1 MKKPDIADLE
11 MMTPGSI
18 WTRDNGKQRRFL
30 FVANESLP
38 TTYHKEYPP
47 VVVYADENDN
57 IMAVSIEA
65 FLAKCK
71 FFNVD
76 PELETRLQNLL
87 QLPKEETFDLGG
99 GGEDDGDD
107 LLVADDDAP
116 DEMKETI
123 LSDDDSPFATGLQ
136 EDTGTG
142 NMIDFYSEAT
152 GLPVVIS
159 AHALS
164 AAIEGYVQAPL
175 VSEKK
180 IQHTLLFRP
189 AFGIT
194 MDSLTASFTPANIET
209 NVVYAFRV
217 NSKDGTLDIDWD
229 TFLGVYPMV
238 RGGQTFY
245 QVIFTTDAQIAMAK
259 ADNAVE
265 AVAVHDVQAA
275 QIIGSVGGIP
285 LFNTT
290 AATYVPAVT
299 TAVDAVV
306 SQSVPIVI
314 NATVAPP
321 IPAVQDTTVVMAS
334 QQVQPATVVVAQQ

>member
-1 MKKPDIADLE
+1 MKTPDIADLE
-11 MMTPGSI
+11 MMTPGSV

-38 TTYHKEYPP
+38 TSYHKEYPP
-47 VVVYADENDN
+47 VVIYADENDN

-99 GGEDDGDD
+99 DSDDDGDD
-107 LLVADDDAP
+107 LLVADGDAP
-116 DEMKETI
+116 DEMKQSLFAEDGE
-123 LSDDDSPFATGLQ
+123 SQFATGLQ
-136 EDTGTG
+136 DEDLGTG
-142 NMIDFYSEAT
+142 NMIDFYSEAM
-152 GLPVVIS
+152 GLPVIIT
-159 AHALS
+159 AQALS
-164 AAIEGYVQAPL
+164 AAVEGYVQAPL

-189 AFGIT
+189 TFGIT
-194 MDSLTASFTPANIET
+194 TESLTASFTPANIEA

-238 RGGQTFY
+238 RGSQTFY
-245 QVIFTTDAQIAMAK
+245 QVIFTTDAQIAMEK
-259 ADNAVE
+259 AGSVVE
-265 AVAVHDVQAA
+265 AVAAVDVLGA
-275 QIIGSVGGIP
+275 QVVTIMGDTAGIP
-285 LFNTT
+285 LDAPATT
-290 AATYVPAVT
+290 LPTSTIVASSGVTQGVP
-299 TAVDAVV
+299 VV
-306 SQSVPIVI
+306 ID
-314 NATVAPP
+314 TV
-321 IPAVQDTTVVMAS
+321 AVQDTAVVMAMPI
-334 QQVQPATVVVAQQ
+334 VQPATMVVAQQ